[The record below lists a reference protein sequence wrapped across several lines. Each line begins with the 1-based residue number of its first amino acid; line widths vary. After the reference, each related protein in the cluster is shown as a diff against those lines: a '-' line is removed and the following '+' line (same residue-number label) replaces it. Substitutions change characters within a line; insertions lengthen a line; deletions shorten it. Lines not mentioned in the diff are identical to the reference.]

1 MFSKEEYYQSKLEYY
16 QSESEYYT
24 SNQTYYQSDEAY
36 YESVNSVSL
45 ASPTVNEISTK
56 EHLKNQK

>member
-36 YESVNSVSL
+36 YESVNSESL
-45 ASPTVNEISTK
+45 APTVNEISTK